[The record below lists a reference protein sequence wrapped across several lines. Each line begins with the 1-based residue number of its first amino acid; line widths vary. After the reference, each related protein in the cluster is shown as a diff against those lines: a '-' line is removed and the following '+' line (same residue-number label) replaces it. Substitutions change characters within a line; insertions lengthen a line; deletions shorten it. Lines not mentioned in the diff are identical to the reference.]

1 MKKILLVFSFILM
14 ISFNNVLAATCDNTE
29 MKKLNKVASNI
40 KVSYELE
47 TKTVENANYKVDGG
61 NPTMEVSNIIIDIYN
76 MTDDIFIIA
85 SNNINNNSKTIIYS
99 DTDNGKYK
107 LDTYDNFNALGTY
120 TFNIYAKN
128 DPCFPQKINT
138 IEFAKPIENP
148 YYHTKECKENL
159 DIPFCAQ
166 FVTVLNQ
173 NIDIFNM
180 EKEIENYRKTST
192 KKITTKKEEPISD
205 NKIMKFITEKKYYF
219 IGSGVLILG
228 IIISVRIVKKRRNQ
242 I

>member
-14 ISFNNVLAATCDNTE
+14 ISFNNVLAATCDSTE
-29 MKKLNKVASNI
+29 LKKLYSIANNI
-40 KVSYELE
+40 KVGYEVE
-47 TKTVENANYKVDGG
+47 TKTVENANYEVDGG
-61 NPTMEVSNIIIDIYN
+61 SPTMVISNIIIDIYN

-85 SNNINNNSKTIIYS
+85 SNNINNSSKTIIYS

-120 TFNIYAKN
+120 TFDIYAKN
-128 DPCFPQKINT
+128 EPCFPQKINT

-148 YYHTKECKENL
+148 YYYTKECKENL

-180 EKEIENYRKTST
+180 DEEIENYRKTST
-192 KKITTKKEEPISD
+192 KNTTTKKEEPTND
-205 NKIMKFITEKKYYF
+205 NNVVKFITEKKYYF
-219 IGSGVLILG
+219 IGTGVLILG
-228 IIISVRIVKKRRNQ
+228 IIILVKIVKKRRNQ